1 MTRRLVPRA
10 PHSVRLFSIHRAK
23 DHPAVAGSLL
33 AGAALVILALT
44 AMPAAAQD
52 AVASG
57 GVRPLGA
64 LGDLAASATG
74 GVGRNAALLVAAL
87 TVISLAPGLAI
98 MVTCFPFVVTV
109 LSILRQSIGLQ
120 QSPPNMLIVS
130 LAMFLSWYVMEPVLR
145 DAWQVA
151 GAPLQRGE
159 ITLDTALTRG
169 IEPFRRFMADRVDPD
184 TMAALAD
191 VAPSPSD
198 ASAAQPALGDTP
210 TDIPSPETAP
220 LSLMVPS
227 FMLSEIQR
235 AFAIGF
241 LVSLPFL
248 IIDLVVSA
256 ILMSMGMMM
265 VPPTVVALPFKL
277 AFFAAVDGWGLIAAA
292 LVRGY
297 QG

>member
-1 MTRRLVPRA
+1 MRQETSRGAAR
-10 PHSVRLFSIHRAK
+10 VRVVAFAALALAAM
-23 DHPAVAGSLL
+23 PEAVAGQDLSAL
-33 AGAALVILALT
+33 ATGAVNGVGQNAVILVLGLT
-44 AMPAAAQD
+44 
-52 AVASG
+52 
-57 GVRPLGA
+57 
-64 LGDLAASATG
+64 
-74 GVGRNAALLVAAL
+74 LL
-87 TVISLAPGLAI
+87 SLAPGIAV

-109 LSILRQSIGLQ
+109 LSIMRQAIGLQ

-130 LAMFLSWYVMEPVLR
+130 LAIFLSWYVMDPVLR
-145 DAWQVA
+145 DAWQAA

-159 ITLDTALTRG
+159 ITLDTAFDRG
-169 IEPFRRFMADRVDPD
+169 IEPFRRFMSERIDPD
-184 TMAALAD
+184 TMVALAD
-191 VAPSPSD
+191 VAPRPAD
-198 ASAAQPALGDTP
+198 ALPL
-210 TDIPSPETAP
+210 PEVLDPERAP
-220 LSLMVPS
+220 LSLLVPS
-227 FMLSEIQR
+227 FMLTEIQR

-277 AFFAAVDGWGLIAAA
+277 AFFVAVDGWGLIAAA